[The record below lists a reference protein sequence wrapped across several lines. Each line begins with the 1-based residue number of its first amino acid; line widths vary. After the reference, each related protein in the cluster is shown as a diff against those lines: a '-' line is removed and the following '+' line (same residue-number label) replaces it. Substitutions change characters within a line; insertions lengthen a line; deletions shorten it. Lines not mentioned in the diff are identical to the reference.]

1 MCNFRSPRSSN
12 RSQTFCRIFTLSVVS
27 PAGGR
32 ITLNTDE
39 RTASDQD
46 PRARRQA
53 CSRASAACRHPVRD
67 RAADLCRLQPSPRR
81 EAGQAGR
88 SLTRSAA
95 GAPTGRAGRLGVSRS
110 LVSHPDRTAPRR
122 AAPQRTS
129 RPYPSGP
136 PSIPPC
142 AVVSRSDMS
151 RGQSPSHVPTSHV
164 PGTVPKPRP
173 DKPCSG
179 DSPQATSRQAMFRG
193 QSPSRVRA
201 GHVVGT
207 VPGTSRLR
215 TWLIGRAVAR
225 TGERRRWL
233 RARLLPTRG

>member
-110 LVSHPDRTAPRR
+110 LVSHPAAPDRAAPRR
-122 AAPQRTS
+122 NEPPGRTRQVRLRSRRARSCLDQTCLGDSPRATS
-129 RPYPSGP
+129 RQ
-136 PSIPPC
+136 
-142 AVVSRSDMS
+142 AMF
-151 RGQSPSHVPTSHV
+151 RGQSPSRVPTSHV

-179 DSPQATSRQAMFRG
+179 DSPQAVSAQDMSWG
-193 QSPSRVRA
+193 QSPGQVA
-201 GHVVGT
+201 C
-207 VPGTSRLR
+207 
-215 TWLIGRAVAR
+215 GR
-225 TGERRRWL
+225 GS
-233 RARLLPTRG
+233 